1 MKNFDEWNLKK
12 KEIDNMDSFLHPKTR
27 EVWWCSIG
35 VNVGKEIY
43 GKGTDYRR
51 PVLIV
56 NSEDSENF
64 IGIPLSSKLKNRK
77 YSRIIRTEDGVLHS
91 ALIYQIRVFDK
102 RRLISLKTTLSSNEF
117 VEVQKMFDS
126 IVQNKTTP
134 FGEVGSNEQRG
145 PIPLQEQ

>member
-1 MKNFDEWNLKK
+1 MKNFDDWNIKK
-12 KEIDNMDSFLHPKTR
+12 KEIDYKVSFLHPR
-27 EVWWCSIG
+27 VRDVWWCSVG

-51 PVLIV
+51 PVLVV
-56 NSEDSENF
+56 NSEDAENF

-102 RRLISLKTTLSSNEF
+102 RRLISLKTTLSQDEF
-117 VEVQKMFDS
+117 TEVQEMFDS

-134 FGEVGSNEQRG
+134 FGEVGSDEQRG
-145 PIPLQEQ
+145 PIPLQE